1 MTHTE
6 GEGVGRGNLRIMR
19 TWPTDGPD
27 SPWLDPDIGDYLRTQ
42 AGTLYVVVGA
52 RPTRGH
58 PPTARRITM
67 TVQRIDALP
76 AGVHPFELH
85 TDHQAPR

>member
-1 MTHTE
+1 MSVTE
-6 GEGVGRGNLRIMR
+6 GEAVGHGNLRVMR

-27 SPWLDPDIGDYLRTQ
+27 SPWDDPDVGDYLRTQ

-58 PPTARRITM
+58 PPEARRVTM
-67 TVQRIDALP
+67 TAQRVDATP
-76 AGVHPFELH
+76 EGAVVFDLH
-85 TDHQAPR
+85 TERRR